1 MSYEKAYN
9 KALERAKKWY
19 NAPNAD
25 KIPTYANRIIVEIFP
40 ELGESEDERI
50 RKALVRFHK
59 STIDVDGIKGEEIV
73 AWLEK
78 QGEQKPT
85 EKQKEINYAE
95 EIKKCKDNP
104 LYFFDKYVNIK
115 LKEQKPIIVEPK
127 FKVGDWIT
135 DGEAVFHITSYDIDY
150 GYQLET
156 QKGTSFHFSD
166 VNVEN
171 KYHLWTTQDA
181 KPGDVLYSLD
191 SKQPFIFKHRKTNE
205 QAAVYCG
212 INTYGKFFIGNTKDC
227 VITTDKY
234 IPADKFQRD
243 LLFKKMQ
250 KAGYEWDA
258 EKKELK
264 LLISNGGDFE
274 SNNSM
279 QKPSWSEEDERMCQ
293 ETIDW
298 FEKKCFPY
306 ALEHENPARE
316 SIMWL
321 RSLKERL
328 S

>member
-1 MSYEKAYN
+1 MDYEKYKN
-9 KALERAKKWY
+9 ALEKAKIRY
-19 NAPNAD
+19 N
-25 KIPTYANRIIVEIFP
+25 EIKGTNCSEEKFLLDLFP
-40 ELGESEDERI
+40 ELKENKDRI
-50 RKALVRFHK
+50 RQGLIKALSSIGKRNWGG
-59 STIDVDGIKGEEIV
+59 IDVFESI

-115 LKEQKPIIVEPK
+115 LKEQKPIIVKPR
-127 FKVGDWIT
+127 FKVADWIT

-171 KYHLWTTQDA
+171 KYHLWTIQDA
-181 KPGDVLYSLD
+181 KDGDVLYSLD
-191 SKQPFIFKHRKTNE
+191 SKQPFIFKHRKPNE

-243 LLFKKMQ
+243 HLFQ
-250 KAGYEWDA
+250 KIKEAGYQWDS

-274 SNNSM
+274 SNNSK
-279 QKPSWSEEDERMCQ
+279 QKP
-293 ETIDW
+293 T
-298 FEKKCFPY
+298 
-306 ALEHENPARE
+306 
-316 SIMWL
+316 
-321 RSLKERL
+321 
-328 S
+328 